1 MYSTSVTGFN
11 GFKGG
16 LTLSLSENV
25 LVVKSPAPSMAT
37 QQQHVTESDEQSEVC
52 HVFVAT

>member
-1 MYSTSVTGFN
+1 MVL
-11 GFKGG
+11 KVG
-16 LTLSLSENV
+16 LLSLSEHV